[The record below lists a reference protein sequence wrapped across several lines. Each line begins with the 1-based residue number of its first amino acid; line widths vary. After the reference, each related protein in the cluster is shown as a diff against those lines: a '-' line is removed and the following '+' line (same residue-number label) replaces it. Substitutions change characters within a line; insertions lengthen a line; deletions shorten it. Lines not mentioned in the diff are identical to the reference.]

1 MTPGLLIDFA
11 TAVFALGAIFGGTIV
26 VLVAV
31 CAPRRFPALF
41 EDTPE
46 NGGSE

>member
-31 CAPRRFPALF
+31 LRPRRFPALF
-41 EDTPE
+41 EDE
-46 NGGSE
+46 NGGGE